1 MEIEEAR
8 KKPEIMHFLLHCFGL
23 YVIDTVPAPAVHSSC
38 IAPSKA
44 YFIRQ
49 AQNYNSVHLQRFMRA
64 KMTSCLL
71 KLPSIIKCAQK
82 VV

>member
-1 MEIEEAR
+1 MTIIVEYVKEQKLTKEQIMEIEEAR

-49 AQNYNSVHLQRFMRA
+49 ARITILSIFRG
-64 KMTSCLL
+64 SCG
-71 KLPSIIKCAQK
+71 QK
-82 VV
+82 